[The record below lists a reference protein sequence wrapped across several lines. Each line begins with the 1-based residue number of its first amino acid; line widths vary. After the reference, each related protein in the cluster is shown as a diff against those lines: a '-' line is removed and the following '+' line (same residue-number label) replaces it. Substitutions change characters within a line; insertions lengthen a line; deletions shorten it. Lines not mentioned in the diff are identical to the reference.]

1 MNLDVNNRY
10 YDRELS
16 WLSFN
21 RLVLEQIKDK
31 NLPLFERIK
40 FLAIYSSNLDEFYRV
55 RVAYYRSIHDLP
67 DDNIADLEFS
77 PEEILENIKKEVSI
91 QHQDY
96 ENEYYNC
103 ILPELDN
110 IGIVFFNNQTLGKEH
125 KEFIEDYFFKQVL
138 PEIQPVLLS
147 STGAVMSFLKDNEI
161 YLAIKMWRKN
171 RPGNKK
177 PNYAAI
183 QVPSH
188 TLGRF
193 VTLPKYEDK
202 FFIIFLEDIIR
213 QHLHT
218 IFPGYKIE
226 SSFSI
231 KLSRNADLL
240 IDDEFSGDLL
250 TKLKKSLQQRKTGF
264 PARFMYD
271 KKMPPDIIEVLKLAF
286 NITAGDF
293 VPVGRYL
300 GLSDFF
306 TFTNPLAPKYEL
318 EPLKQLRHPLFDKFD
333 SIFDAVENN
342 DILLHF
348 PYHTYDYVLRFF
360 SEAAIDP
367 DVEEIKTTQYRVATN
382 SAIVNALITAAR
394 NGKDVTVFVEVKA
407 RFDEEIN
414 INFAD
419 KMKNAGINVIA
430 GIPGLKVH
438 AKAAIVT
445 RKCSKEKNTKKT
457 YAFVSTGNFN
467 EKTAKHY
474 SDQGFFT
481 SNIQI
486 INDLKKL
493 FLYLEV
499 PLDKYKFNNILVP
512 RFNMIKEFKK
522 MTEREIQHAKQGKKA
537 YIIMKMNGLGEK
549 EMIDILYDAGEKNVK
564 IDLIIRG
571 ICRLRPGLSYSENI
585 KVTRIV
591 DRFLEHSR
599 IYAFYNEGN
608 WDVFISSSDLMERNI
623 RRRIETTIPIYNK
636 KLKKEIIDILKI
648 QLKDNTKAKY
658 LDGNINNIDKKKPA
672 TGAYYRSQIDTYL
685 YLEKKSLMGG

>member
-1 MNLDVNNRY
+1 MKFYNNTRY

-21 RLVLEQIKDK
+21 KLVLEQVKDE

-67 DDNIADLEFS
+67 KENIAELDFS
-77 PEEILENIKKEVSI
+77 PDEVLKNIKKEVSI
-91 QHQDY
+91 QHQEY
-96 ENEYYNC
+96 EDVFYKS
-103 ILPELDN
+103 ILPELDE
-110 IGIVFFNNQTLGKEH
+110 IGILFYNKQTLRKEH
-125 KEFIEDYFFKQVL
+125 KEFIDEYFFKQIL

-171 RPGNKK
+171 RPGYRR
-177 PNYAAI
+177 PNYAVI

-193 VTLPKYEDK
+193 VTLPKYNNKHFIMFIED
-202 FFIIFLEDIIR
+202 LIR
-213 QHLHT
+213 QHLYT

-231 KLSRNADLL
+231 VLSRNADLM
-240 IDDEFSGDLL
+240 IEDEFSGDLL
-250 TKLKKSLQQRKTGF
+250 TKLKKSLQQRKTGI

-271 KKMPPDIIEVLKLAF
+271 KRMPADLIDVLKLAF
-286 NITAGDF
+286 NITESDF
-293 VPVGRYL
+293 VPVGKYL
-300 GLSDFF
+300 GLTDFF
-306 TFTNPLAPKYEL
+306 NFTNPLAPRYEL
-318 EPLKQLRHPLFDKFD
+318 EPLKQLRHPVIDKYD
-333 SIFDAVENN
+333 SIFEAVEKH

-367 DVEEIKTTQYRVATN
+367 DVVDIKTTQYRVATN

-407 RFDEEIN
+407 RFDEEMN

-419 KMKNAGINVIA
+419 KMKSAGINVISS
-430 GIPGLKVH
+430 IPGLKVH

-445 RKCSKEKNTKKT
+445 KKGNKKKGIKKT

-467 EKTAKHY
+467 ERTAKQY

-481 SNIQI
+481 SDPEI
-486 INDLKKL
+486 INDLEKL
-493 FLYLEV
+493 FLYLEAPV
-499 PLDKYKFNNILVP
+499 DKYKFTNILVP
-512 RFNMIKEFKK
+512 RFNMIKEFRKK
-522 MTEREIQHAKQGKKA
+522 AEREAANAKLGKKA
-537 YIIMKMNGLGEK
+537 YIIMKMNGLGDK
-549 EMIDILYDAGEKNVK
+549 ELIDILYEASEKSVK
-564 IDLIIRG
+564 IDLIVRG
-571 ICRLRPGLSYSENI
+571 ICRLRPGLPYSENI
-585 KVTRIV
+585 QITRIV

-599 IYAFYNEGN
+599 IYGFYNDGDWE
-608 WDVFISSSDLMERNI
+608 VFISSSDLLERNI

-636 KLKKEIIDILKI
+636 KLRKEIIEILKI
-648 QLKDNTKAKY
+648 QLKDNTKAKF
-658 LDGNINNIDKKKPA
+658 LDQNINNIDKKKS
-672 TGAYYRSQIDTYL
+672 TSGTSYRAQIDTYL
-685 YLEKKSLMGG
+685 YLEKKSLMGE